1 MHVMGQILLG
11 LKCVNT
17 CNSFFEFVKFCICAG
32 YSGMWESR
40 SKVMDIDR
48 DSGIATSASVGHN
61 IVEYTLSKDVT
72 TYTEVS
78 RKSPHTERSFLM
90 MINIE

>member
-1 MHVMGQILLG
+1 
-11 LKCVNT
+11 
-17 CNSFFEFVKFCICAG
+17 
-32 YSGMWESR
+32 MWESR

-78 RKSPHTERSFLM
+78 RKLPHTERSFL
-90 MINIE
+90 